1 MLNFQLV
8 SLDGT
13 KFSEEVFEVQLPTP
27 DGIIGVFP
35 GHSPLV
41 SLAKTGVVTIRRHE
55 GDNDLKLE
63 HFAING
69 GVIEISDNRIR
80 LLVDEADAE
89 DDINQ
94 AEAQK
99 AFERAQQLKRD
110 ATDQVSLDKAQS
122 LLDRQAVRLKVADL
136 RRHKRR

>member
-1 MLNFQLV
+1 
-8 SLDGT
+8 
-13 KFSEEVFEVQLPTP
+13 
-27 DGIIGVFP
+27 
-35 GHSPLV
+35 
-41 SLAKTGVVTIRRHE
+41 
-55 GDNDLKLE
+55 
-63 HFAING
+63 
-69 GVIEISDNRIR
+69 

>member
-1 MLNFQLV
+1 MLKFELV
-8 SLDGT
+8 SLEGT
-13 KFSEEVFEVQLPTP
+13 KFSEEVFEVLLPTP

-35 GHSPLV
+35 GHSSLV
-41 SLAKTGVVTIRRHE
+41 SLAKTGVVTIRRRE

-69 GVIEISDNRIR
+69 GVIEIADDHVR

-110 ATDQVSLDKAQS
+110 AKDQVSLDNAQG
-122 LLDRQAVRLKVADL
+122 LLDRQAVRLKVAEL